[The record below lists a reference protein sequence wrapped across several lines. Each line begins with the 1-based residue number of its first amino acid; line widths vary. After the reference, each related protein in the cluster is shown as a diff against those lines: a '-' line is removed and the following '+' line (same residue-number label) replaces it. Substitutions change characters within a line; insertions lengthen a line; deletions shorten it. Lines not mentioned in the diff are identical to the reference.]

1 MMRDEALLR
10 IDGLSLRYGP
20 VPALREV
27 SFDVGRGRITGVV
40 GESGSGKS
48 TVARAILR
56 LLPENARVSQG
67 RIVFAGEDLLTLS
80 EPAMRSLRGARITY
94 IAQDPL
100 RALIP
105 TLSVGQHMT
114 DIQFRDDTSV
124 RDKRERAVRMLER
137 VEMPEPR
144 RRLDMYP
151 HQLSGG
157 QRQRVAI
164 AMAVMMRPDLLI
176 ADEATSALDATLE
189 VQIIALLKDLQ
200 AEIDCSMIFISHHLG
215 VVASLCD
222 DIVVMHDGVV
232 RERGTVREVYRN
244 PQDPYTRI
252 LMRCDPARIES
263 KTRRLPTAADDPDAP
278 IIIDIGSPDRIKSGE
293 PPVLEIEN
301 LSVSFFVGTFL
312 DTLLLRAGKRRLRAV
327 DNAKLRLR
335 SGETVALVGESGS
348 GKTTLARTV
357 IGLQAADC
365 GSIRFLGEELVGIE
379 RAALKS
385 FRKDAA
391 IMFQEPVGSLSP
403 RMTVGSLLTEPFLVH
418 GVEVADRTAEA
429 VRLLEMVQLPADFV
443 HRYPHELSGG
453 QARRVAV
460 ARALSLSP
468 RLIIA
473 DEPTA
478 GLDVSIQGEVL
489 NLLAEIQDRTD
500 VAILIITHNLNVVR
514 HISDRVLI
522 MRRGEIL
529 EAGDTQAIFANP
541 KHDYTRQLIAANHH
555 PDP

>member
-1 MMRDEALLR
+1 MIGEALLR
-10 IDGLSLRYGP
+10 IDGLSLRYGA

-67 RIVFAGEDLLTLS
+67 RIVFAGEDLLTLT
-80 EPAMRSLRGARITY
+80 EPEMRSLRGARITY

-105 TLSVGQHMT
+105 TLTVGQHMT

-124 RDKRERAVRMLER
+124 RDKRERAVHMLER

-200 AEIDCSMIFISHHLG
+200 AEIGCSMIFISHHLG

-232 RERGTVREVYRN
+232 REKGTVRDVYRN

-278 IIIDIGSPDRIKSGE
+278 IIIDIGFPDRVKSGE
-293 PPVLEIEN
+293 PPVLEIDN

-327 DNAKLRLR
+327 DNAKLNLR

-357 IGLQAADC
+357 IGLQAADR

-379 RAALKS
+379 RAALKR

-418 GVEVADRTAEA
+418 GVEIADRTAEA
-429 VRLLEMVQLPADFV
+429 VRLLEMVQLPANFA

-489 NLLAEIQDRTD
+489 NLLAEIQDRTG

-514 HISDRVLI
+514 HISDRVVI

-529 EAGDTQAIFANP
+529 EDGDTQAIFANP

>member
-20 VPALREV
+20 VPALRDV

-67 RIVFAGEDLLTLS
+67 RIVFAGEDLLTLP

-293 PPVLEIEN
+293 PPVLEIES

-327 DNAKLRLR
+327 DNAKMSLR

-357 IGLQAADC
+357 IGLQAADR

-489 NLLAEIQDRTD
+489 NLLAEIQDRTG

-514 HISDRVLI
+514 HISDRVVI

>member
-1 MMRDEALLR
+1 MALVR
-10 IDGLSLRYGP
+10 IDGLSLRYGA
-20 VPALREV
+20 VPALRDV

-56 LLPENARVSQG
+56 LLPENARVTQG
-67 RIVFAGEDLLTLS
+67 RILFAGEDLLTLS

-100 RALIP
+100 RALTP

-114 DIQFRDDTSV
+114 DIQFRDDSSV
-124 RDKRERAVRMLER
+124 RDKRERAVHMLER

-200 AEIDCSMIFISHHLG
+200 AEIGCSMIFISHHLG

-232 RERGTVREVYRN
+232 REKGTVRDVYRN
-244 PQDPYTRI
+244 PRDPYTRI

-278 IIIDIGSPDRIKSGE
+278 IVIDIGSRDRIKVNE

-327 DNAKLRLR
+327 DNAQMSLR

-357 IGLQAADC
+357 IGLQAADR

-379 RAALKS
+379 RSALKR

-489 NLLAEIQDRTD
+489 NLLAEIQERTG
-500 VAILIITHNLNVVR
+500 VTILIITHNLNVVR
-514 HISDRVLI
+514 HISDRVVI

-529 EAGDTQAIFANP
+529 EAGDTQSIFANP

>member
-1 MMRDEALLR
+1 MALLR

-20 VPALREV
+20 VPALRDL

-114 DIQFRDDTSV
+114 DIQFRDDASV

-200 AEIDCSMIFISHHLG
+200 AEIGCSMIFISHHLG

-222 DIVVMHDGVV
+222 DIVVMHDGMVK
-232 RERGTVREVYRN
+232 EMGTVRDVYRN
-244 PQDPYTRI
+244 PHDPYTRM
-252 LMRCDPARIES
+252 LLRCDPARIES
-263 KTRRLPTAADDPDAP
+263 KTRRLPTAADDPEAP
-278 IIIDIGSPDRIKSGE
+278 IIIDTGSPDRIKAHE

-327 DNAKLRLR
+327 DNAKMSLC

-357 IGLQAADC
+357 IGLQAADR

-379 RAALKS
+379 RTALKR

-391 IMFQEPVGSLSP
+391 ILFQEPVGSLSP
-403 RMTVGSLLTEPFLVH
+403 RMTVGSLLTEPYLVH

-429 VRLLEMVQLPADFV
+429 IRLLEMVQLPAGFV

-468 RLIIA
+468 RLLIA

-478 GLDVSIQGEVL
+478 GLDVSIQGEIL
-489 NLLAEIQDRTD
+489 NLLAEIQERTG
-500 VAILIITHNLNVVR
+500 VTILIITHNLNVVR
-514 HISDRVLI
+514 HISDRVVI

-529 EAGDTQAIFANP
+529 ETGDTQAIFANP

>member
-1 MMRDEALLR
+1 MRDTALLR
-10 IDGLSLRYGP
+10 IDGLSLRYGA
-20 VPALREV
+20 VPALRDL
-27 SFDVGRGRITGVV
+27 SFEVGRGRITGVV

-67 RIVFAGEDLLTLS
+67 RIVFSGEDLLTLP

-114 DIQFRDDTSV
+114 DIQFRDDASV
-124 RDKRERAVRMLER
+124 REKRERAVRMLER

-189 VQIIALLKDLQ
+189 IQIIALLKDLQ
-200 AEIDCSMIFISHHLG
+200 AEIGCSMIFISHHLG

-222 DIVVMHDGVV
+222 DIVVMHDGMV
-232 RERGTVREVYRN
+232 REKGTVRDVYRN
-244 PQDPYTRI
+244 PQDPYTRM
-252 LMRCDPARIES
+252 LLRCDPARIES

-278 IIIDIGSPDRIKSGE
+278 IIIDIGSPDRIKTGE

-327 DNAKLRLR
+327 DNAKMSLRN
-335 SGETVALVGESGS
+335 GETVALVGESGS

-357 IGLQAADC
+357 IGLQAADR
-365 GSIRFLGEELVGIE
+365 GSIRFLGQELVGIE
-379 RAALKS
+379 RTALKR

-391 IMFQEPVGSLSP
+391 ILFQEPVGSLSP

-429 VRLLEMVQLPADFV
+429 VRLLEMVQLPAGFV

-468 RLIIA
+468 RLLIA

-478 GLDVSIQGEVL
+478 GLDVSIQGEIL
-489 NLLAEIQDRTD
+489 NLLAEIQERTG
-500 VAILIITHNLNVVR
+500 VTILIITHNLNVVR
-514 HISDRVLI
+514 HISDRVVI

-529 EAGDTQAIFANP
+529 EAGDTGAIFENP

>member
-1 MMRDEALLR
+1 MALVR
-10 IDGLSLRYGP
+10 IDGLSLRYGA
-20 VPALREV
+20 VPALRDV
-27 SFDVGRGRITGVV
+27 SFDVGQGRITGVV

-48 TVARAILR
+48 TLARAILR
-56 LLPENARVSQG
+56 LLPENARVTQG
-67 RIVFAGEDLLTLS
+67 RILFAGKDLLTFS

-100 RALIP
+100 RALTP
-105 TLSVGQHMT
+105 TLTVGQHMT
-114 DIQFRDDTSV
+114 DIQFRDDSSM

-137 VEMPEPR
+137 VEMPEPG
-144 RRLDMYP
+144 RRLGMYP

-200 AEIDCSMIFISHHLG
+200 AEIGCSMIFISHHLG

-232 RERGTVREVYRN
+232 REMGTVRDVYRN
-244 PQDPYTRI
+244 PRDPYTRI

-278 IIIDIGSPDRIKSGE
+278 IVIDTGSPNRIKTGE

-312 DTLLLRAGKRRLRAV
+312 DTLLMRAGKRRLRAV
-327 DNAKLRLR
+327 ANAKMSLL

-357 IGLQAADC
+357 IGLQAADR

-403 RMTVGSLLTEPFLVH
+403 RMSVGSLLTEPFLVH
-418 GVEVADRTAEA
+418 GVEIANRTAEA

-489 NLLAEIQDRTD
+489 NLLAEIQERTG
-500 VAILIITHNLNVVR
+500 VTILIITHNLNVVR
-514 HISDRVLI
+514 HISDRVVI

-541 KHDYTRQLIAANHH
+541 RHDYTRQLIAANYH

>member
-1 MMRDEALLR
+1 MALVR
-10 IDGLSLRYGP
+10 IDGLSLRYGA
-20 VPALREV
+20 VPALRDV
-27 SFDVGRGRITGVV
+27 GFDVGQGRITGVV

-48 TVARAILR
+48 TLARAILR
-56 LLPENARVSQG
+56 LLPENARVTQG
-67 RIVFAGEDLLTLS
+67 RILFAGKDLLTFS

-100 RALIP
+100 RALTP
-105 TLSVGQHMT
+105 TLTVGQHMT
-114 DIQFRDDTSV
+114 DIQFRDDSSM

-137 VEMPEPR
+137 VEMPEPG
-144 RRLDMYP
+144 RRLGMYP

-200 AEIDCSMIFISHHLG
+200 AEIGCSMIFISHHLG

-232 RERGTVREVYRN
+232 RELGTVRDVYRN
-244 PQDPYTRI
+244 PRDPYTRI

-263 KTRRLPTAADDPDAP
+263 RTRRLPTAADDPGAP
-278 IIIDIGSPDRIKSGE
+278 IVIDTGSPNRIKTGE

-312 DTLLLRAGKRRLRAV
+312 DTLLMRAGKRRLRAV
-327 DNAKLRLR
+327 ANAKMSLL

-357 IGLQAADC
+357 IGLQAADR

-391 IMFQEPVGSLSP
+391 IMFQEPIGSLSP
-403 RMTVGSLLTEPFLVH
+403 RMSVGSLLTEPFLVH
-418 GVEVADRTAEA
+418 GVEIADRTAEA

-468 RLIIA
+468 KLIIA

-489 NLLAEIQDRTD
+489 NLLAEIQERTG
-500 VAILIITHNLNVVR
+500 VTILIITHNLNVVR
-514 HISDRVLI
+514 HISDRVVI

-529 EAGDTQAIFANP
+529 EAGDTRTIFANP
-541 KHDYTRQLIAANHH
+541 RHDYTRQLIAANYH

>member
-1 MMRDEALLR
+1 
-10 IDGLSLRYGP
+10 
-20 VPALREV
+20 
-27 SFDVGRGRITGVV
+27 
-40 GESGSGKS
+40 
-48 TVARAILR
+48 
-56 LLPENARVSQG
+56 
-67 RIVFAGEDLLTLS
+67 
-80 EPAMRSLRGARITY
+80 
-94 IAQDPL
+94 
-100 RALIP
+100 
-105 TLSVGQHMT
+105 MT

-124 RDKRERAVRMLER
+124 RDKRERAVHMLER

-200 AEIDCSMIFISHHLG
+200 AEIGCSMIFISHHLG

-232 RERGTVREVYRN
+232 REKGTVRDVYRN

-278 IIIDIGSPDRIKSGE
+278 IIIDIGFPDRVKSGE
-293 PPVLEIEN
+293 PPVLEIDN

-327 DNAKLRLR
+327 DNAKLNLR

-357 IGLQAADC
+357 IGLQAADR

-379 RAALKS
+379 RAALKR

-403 RMTVGSLLTEPFLVH
+403 RMTVGSLLTEPLSRARSGDRGSH
-418 GVEVADRTAEA
+418 GGSGPAARDGAVAGELRPSLSARAVRRAGASRCSGESALPLSPADHRRRADRGT
-429 VRLLEMVQLPADFV
+429 
-443 HRYPHELSGG
+443 
-453 QARRVAV
+453 RRVHSG
-460 ARALSLSP
+460 RSP
-468 RLIIA
+468 
-473 DEPTA
+473 
-478 GLDVSIQGEVL
+478 
-489 NLLAEIQDRTD
+489 
-500 VAILIITHNLNVVR
+500 
-514 HISDRVLI
+514 
-522 MRRGEIL
+522 
-529 EAGDTQAIFANP
+529 
-541 KHDYTRQLIAANHH
+541 
-555 PDP
+555 

>member
-1 MMRDEALLR
+1 MTRDEALLR

-20 VPALREV
+20 VPALRDV

-67 RIVFAGEDLLTLS
+67 RIVFAGEDLLTLP

-124 RDKRERAVRMLER
+124 REKRERAVRMLER

-293 PPVLEIEN
+293 PPVLEIES

-327 DNAKLRLR
+327 DNAKMSLR

-357 IGLQAADC
+357 IGLQAADR

-489 NLLAEIQDRTD
+489 NLLAEIQDRTG

>member
-1 MMRDEALLR
+1 VALVR
-10 IDGLSLRYGP
+10 IDGLSLRYGA
-20 VPALREV
+20 VPALRDV

-56 LLPENARVSQG
+56 LLPENARVTQG
-67 RIVFAGEDLLTLS
+67 RILFAGEDLLTLS

-100 RALIP
+100 RALTP

-114 DIQFRDDTSV
+114 DIQFRDDSSV
-124 RDKRERAVRMLER
+124 RDKRERAVHMLER

-200 AEIDCSMIFISHHLG
+200 AEIGCSMIFISHHLG

-232 RERGTVREVYRN
+232 REKGTVRDVYRN
-244 PQDPYTRI
+244 PRDPYTRI

-278 IIIDIGSPDRIKSGE
+278 IVIDIGSRDRIKVNE

-327 DNAKLRLR
+327 DNAQMSLR

-357 IGLQAADC
+357 IGLQAADR

-379 RAALKS
+379 RSALKR

-489 NLLAEIQDRTD
+489 NLLAEIQERTG
-500 VAILIITHNLNVVR
+500 VTILIITHNLNVVR
-514 HISDRVLI
+514 HISDRVVI

-529 EAGDTQAIFANP
+529 EAGDTQSIFANP